1 MWVFEMTKTGF
12 SDRSKAI
19 QTALHSFIVQY
30 EWQKNDVQNGVGTIN
45 LLYDNHIFDQDTL
58 STQIQHK
65 YSGIISA
72 STHIYLDADNCL
84 ETIILKGEIKKMKK
98 LAKSLSKNYGIKSIR
113 VNLVSLV

>member
-30 EWQKNDVQNGVGTIN
+30 EWQNGAGTIN

-58 STQIQHK
+58 STQIQH
-65 YSGIISA
+65 
-72 STHIYLDADNCL
+72 
-84 ETIILKGEIKKMKK
+84 
-98 LAKSLSKNYGIKSIR
+98 
-113 VNLVSLV
+113 